1 MSLSILLS
9 SVAFTGCSNE
19 ISVTFVSDNGT
30 IVRKI
35 RKGEN
40 LDSSKMPNP
49 PQMQGKYCLWD
60 EVDYPSLTED
70 VTVNYTC
77 YDSVDSLTSN
87 VSHNIEVEVSSPE
100 ADLDYIFRDLQIT
113 ATLSGGR
120 VKKLYKNDY
129 IINTNGY
136 NKDIAGTYR
145 VGLAYNNKEIFIN
158 IKVNKITD
166 YVTAVLGSDK
176 GYLNEGLPTIFAN
189 TTVPGTIKFDDN
201 QTLVIGTSAYDWTFT
216 PQDINKYEVIHGK
229 SEVSIINADRNSL
242 TSNKADEVMTF
253 EYGTSKAAIIN
264 AIEDGLV
271 VTATFADIY
280 REIDPQYYIIDSD
293 YVVGQAGDNIPFT
306 IAYDADL
313 VTTVYVN
320 VKKNENYTVSV
331 REVEKIEIT
340 SQTTLDD
347 LLVLIEDYYEA
358 SAPGVFTFE
367 EGETIKVGNYTYQYV
382 FTPDNKHFASKRGEI
397 DINTVKVTALEIDAS
412 FAPNYAYNSANATD
426 VEEDIKTNLIAKFVY
441 NDSTKIDVDNSLI
454 DVEISGSYKK
464 DVPGKYTYT
473 VIYDDIRIEGEL
485 TVEKRKLVFFYE
497 FDVEIVSGTYDP
509 NNPDVMPEFTIINI
523 SGDFD
528 EEDFRV
534 VPDLTKEPV
543 YQGSSGAWLYPL
555 ILQPSEEVSDIFD
568 VVYCDA
574 LIFVI

>member
-1 MSLSILLS
+1 M
-9 SVAFTGCSNE
+9 
-19 ISVTFVSDNGT
+19 
-30 IVRKI
+30 
-35 RKGEN
+35 
-40 LDSSKMPNP
+40 
-49 PQMQGKYCLWD
+49 
-60 EVDYPSLTED
+60 
-70 VTVNYTC
+70 
-77 YDSVDSLTSN
+77 
-87 VSHNIEVEVSSPE
+87 
-100 ADLDYIFRDLQIT
+100 
-113 ATLSGGR
+113 
-120 VKKLYKNDY
+120 
-129 IINTNGY
+129 
-136 NKDIAGTYR
+136 
-145 VGLAYNNKEIFIN
+145 
-158 IKVNKITD
+158 
-166 YVTAVLGSDK
+166 
-176 GYLNEGLPTIFAN
+176 
-189 TTVPGTIKFDDN
+189 
-201 QTLVIGTSAYDWTFT
+201 
-216 PQDINKYEVIHGK
+216 
-229 SEVSIINADRNSL
+229 
-242 TSNKADEVMTF
+242 
-253 EYGTSKAAIIN
+253 
-264 AIEDGLV
+264 
-271 VTATFADIY
+271 
-280 REIDPQYYIIDSD
+280 
-293 YVVGQAGDNIPFT
+293 
-306 IAYDADL
+306 
-313 VTTVYVN
+313 
-320 VKKNENYTVSV
+320 
-331 REVEKIEIT
+331 EKIEIT

-412 FAPNYAYNSANATD
+412 FAPNYGYNSANATE

>member
-30 IVRKI
+30 IIRKI

-100 ADLDYIFRDLQIT
+100 ANLDYIFRDLQIT

-158 IKVNKITD
+158 IKVNKITN

-189 TTVPGTIKFDDN
+189 TTVPGTIKFNDN

-216 PQDINKYEVIHGK
+216 PQDLNKYEVIHGK

-358 SAPGVFTFE
+358 STPGTFEFE
-367 EGETIKVGNYTYQYV
+367 EGETIKVGNYTYHYV
-382 FTPDNKHFASKRGEI
+382 FTPDNKHFASKRGELV
-397 DINTVKVTALEIDAS
+397 INTIKVSSLEIDQS
-412 FAPNYAYNSANATD
+412 FAPTYAYNAVNATE
-426 VEEDIKTNLIAKFVY
+426 VEDDIRTNLIGKFVY
-441 NDSTKIDVDNSLI
+441 NDDTKANIDNNSIL
-454 DVEISGSYKK
+454 VEVSESYQK

-473 VIYDDIRIEGEL
+473 VIYDDVRIEGEL

-528 EEDFRV
+528 EDDFRV

>member
-331 REVEKIEIT
+331 TEVEKIEIT

-412 FAPNYAYNSANATD
+412 FAPNYGYNSANATE